1 MTGSVGAG
9 WTLPA
14 VSIAREVIVCSP
26 AAGLGQSRYQNAQ
39 ANSPPAPSSSVAA
52 SHGPSSTRPSTAA
65 IGAPQAAPT
74 IRYAPSLSVTLAGA
88 DLSRA
93 RPTEL

>member
-9 WTLPA
+9 WTLPRT
-14 VSIAREVIVCSP
+14 STARDVTACSP
-26 AAGLGQSRYQNAQ
+26 GLGLAQSQCQKVQ
-39 ANSPPAPSSSVAA
+39 ANADPAPSPRVAA
-52 SHGPSSTRPSTAA
+52 RHGPSLTLTSTRA

-74 IRYAPSLSVTLAGA
+74 TRYAPSRSVTLAGA